1 MNKNQGILAGAVLA
15 VALLLRPFGSTA
27 PATGDT
33 AKALEAGAGG
43 ESGGTNRAGVSKEG
57 PWLASCNY
65 WAPVTQPENGI
76 DQSPEDAEK
85 NSNIAS
91 AIRDS
96 YTPPAESGCGTGPKS
111 NWAVDRWGFP
121 TVEPAQKDN
130 ADQNRG
136 VAQAQFDPFVNVT
149 AVIATVPDPVHAHLA
164 MQFDRALDV
173 LLQAAADNRYVSSS
187 YWLPWQRRA
196 TSLKGAEGAGD
207 MEPGH
212 DPERESQPG
221 LIVLKHVPDSQPP
234 TCEDPAPAS
243 SFYRV
248 IYVFLVAETPTKGV
262 DGSQLQNALQYEEQ
276 LRGLLGENFS
286 SGPPED
292 TTIIGPGYT
301 GSAASMRAA
310 LDFARKNNSKL
321 HFLVAGTT
329 TTRLSIDQLS
339 TTTELA
345 EKKNGNEKPEVDYYS
360 FASDSSFTQ
369 EEFLWRLYWA
379 KYDPRRVAL
388 LIEDNTAFGSVY
400 SGTFKSQ
407 AEVKSPTRR
416 NKAEKMSPVDLFA
429 QWRKQILTI
438 RFPREISLLRNAE
451 VEGNQ
456 PPAGDASQGN
466 VPSPYL
472 HFSVKDLSAQ
482 DAAPQFSRE
491 NTPLSQ
497 ESQLMAIAHQ
507 MDLKRIQ
514 FVQIEASN
522 SLDSIFLASF
532 LHRAYPDAQL
542 VLGTDLLMTRGVDNS
557 PFIGSI
563 TYGPSHLMGI
573 RGGSA
578 AARVYTDSTSLTEYN
593 AAAFVFHQTVPPIQV
608 KQRQDS
614 DSPCVIASD
623 PPTLQLK
630 NYLQLQSPI
639 PDPKPGEPLQAPKPG
654 EPLQAP
660 IWATT
665 VGRDAYY
672 PLGLLNFKSSQV
684 SRAMPIV
691 DPYGTVLEPEVLT
704 KQDHELVKNYLGGI
718 RRSALINPA
727 LGWTVLCCLIIVMCV
742 AHIVLMSVAN
752 YWSPLTRDLAVN
764 QNDEPY
770 RRATCIHISTAALVL
785 MAWVVACP
793 AVCARINVQ
802 TAWEALVW
810 AGAVLLAAAAAAF
823 TTVLKTRWNE
833 DSLRCLRSKNETPT
847 EASILDWRRRG
858 CYCQILLTWIMSI
871 AWIWEWFVVCR
882 EDYGNHA
889 AYLTGISFS
898 FRCFYPLSGV
908 SPILP
913 MLFLLLGWYLW
924 GLFATWRLRF
934 SETGRPHLAAI
945 IPGESRDLLAIAD
958 EGRYMV
964 FDNDLKGCTQRRG
977 VALFEQI
984 EKRFFA
990 LCVMTRFFKSDS
1002 KFLNLLLLSLL
1013 AALGLACCIWC
1024 PFHSFDHFLWYSSWW
1039 RSSTSYEFLV
1049 SLLLFPLLFVCLTG
1063 WLRLLSVWIALQ
1075 SGLLSRLEDQ
1085 PIRFAFSRLNG
1096 MGWMTMLRRVSWLD
1110 QWRDMDRCVESMC
1123 QILHYLNQKPKEG
1136 NEDES
1141 VVADSSKSEA
1151 GTSRKWGI
1159 SAKIRT
1165 KFGEA
1170 KAEAKTSIKKIH
1182 RDSDTDHGRNKEYV
1196 AVLEK
1201 LRIDIV
1207 ANHDKLRKL
1216 RSGDHGN
1223 EDKMR
1228 SCALMKQ
1235 VDLQLAEFAQRL
1247 FQHLLIPYWKC
1258 ERVGL
1263 VESESVDDIPIRAK
1277 RTEAA
1282 GSHPQ
1287 IPMELRAGP
1296 ASNDP
1301 AEIILA
1307 EEFVA
1312 IRYMSLIRA
1321 VLANMRY
1328 LMTFVSI
1335 AFVLT
1340 ILAWNSYPFQPREI
1354 VDWLFTGALIVLG
1367 IGVIRVFA
1375 QMHRDP
1381 ILSRATDTK
1390 PNELGWDFY
1399 FRILAYGA
1407 VPVITWLAY
1416 EFPDIGSTI
1425 YKFVLPGA
1433 SVFK

>member
-1 MNKNQGILAGAVLA
+1 MNKNQGILAGTVLA

-27 PATGDT
+27 PAIGDT
-33 AKALEAGAGG
+33 AKAIEAGANGQ
-43 ESGGTNRAGVSKEG
+43 SGGTNRAGLPKEG

-65 WAPVTQPENGI
+65 WAPVTQPANGTEK
-76 DQSPEDAEK
+76 SPQGDEK
-85 NSNIAS
+85 NTNIAS

-96 YTPPAESGCGTGPKS
+96 YTPPAESGCGTES
-111 NWAVDRWGFP
+111 DANWSVDRWGFP
-121 TVEPAQKDN
+121 TAEPADKGDKTKS
-130 ADQNRG
+130 RG
-136 VAQAQFDPFVNVT
+136 AAPVAYDPSINVT
-149 AVIATVPDPVHAHLA
+149 AVIATIPDPVHAHLA

-187 YWLPWQRRA
+187 YWLPWQKRA
-196 TSLKGAEGAGD
+196 ASLRGAEGAGE

-212 DPERESQPG
+212 DPEREAQPG
-221 LIVLKHVPDSQPP
+221 LIVLKHVPDSQS
-234 TCEDPAPAS
+234 TICEDPSPQS

-262 DGSQLQNALQYEEQ
+262 DGSQLQNAFQYEEQ
-276 LRGLLGENFS
+276 LRGLLRNNFS
-286 SGPPED
+286 SGRPD
-292 TTIIGPGYT
+292 GTAIIGPEYT

-310 LDFARKNNSKL
+310 LDFAWKSNRNL

-339 TTTELA
+339 TEGA
-345 EKKNGNEKPEVDYYS
+345 VAVKKNGNENPEIKYYS
-360 FASDSSFTQ
+360 FASDGSFTQ
-369 EEFLWRLYWA
+369 QEFLWRLFWA
-379 KYDPRRVAL
+379 RYDPSRVAL

-400 SGTFKSQ
+400 DYTFKDKADSF
-407 AEVKSPTRR
+407 AWWRR
-416 NKAEKMSPVDLFA
+416 
-429 QWRKQILTI
+429 RILTI

-456 PPAGDASQGN
+456 SPAGDASQGN

-514 FVQIEASN
+514 IVQIEASN

-542 VLGTDLLMTRGVDNS
+542 VLGTDLLLTRGVDNS

-563 TYGPSHLMGI
+563 AYGPSHLMGI
-573 RGGSA
+573 RGGAA

-593 AAAFVFHQTVPPIQV
+593 AAAFIFYKTVPPIQA
-608 KQRQDS
+608 KQRLNS
-614 DSPCVIASD
+614 DPPCVIVASG

-630 NYLQLQSPI
+630 NYLPLQSP
-639 PDPKPGEPLQAPKPG
+639 DPTLNPGEPLQT
-654 EPLQAP
+654 P

-672 PLGLLNFKSSQV
+672 PLGLLNFKSSHV
-684 SRAMPIV
+684 SKAMPIV
-691 DPYGTVLEPEVLT
+691 DPYGKVLGPEVLT
-704 KQDHELVKNYLGGI
+704 KKDSELVKNYLGGI
-718 RRSALINPA
+718 RHTALINPA
-727 LGWTVLCCLIIVMCV
+727 LAWTVLCYLIIGMCA

-802 TAWEALVW
+802 TASEALYL

-833 DSLRCLRSKNETPT
+833 DSLRSLRSEHETLR

-858 CYCQILLTWIMSI
+858 CHYQILLTWLISF
-871 AWIWEWFVVCR
+871 AWIWEWQDVCR

-945 IPGESRDLLAIAD
+945 IPGDLRDPLAIAD

-964 FDNDLKGCTQRRG
+964 FDNDLRGSRLRRG

-984 EKRFFA
+984 ETRFFV
-990 LCVMTRFFKSDS
+990 LCVMTRFFKGDS
-1002 KFLNLLLLSLL
+1002 KFRNLLILSSLG
-1013 AALGLACCIWC
+1013 ALGLRFCIWC
-1024 PFHSFDHFLWYSSWW
+1024 PFTSFDHFLWYSSRWK
-1039 RSSTSYEFLV
+1039 SSTSYEFLV

-1063 WLRLLSVWIALQ
+1063 WLRLLSIWIALQ

-1123 QILHYLNQKPKEG
+1123 QILHYLNQRPKDG
-1136 NEDES
+1136 KKYES
-1141 VVADSSKSEA
+1141 VDADSGKSDA
-1151 GTSRKWGI
+1151 GTSHKLGI
-1159 SAKIRT
+1159 HAKIKVKAGKARA
-1165 KFGEA
+1165 KVEA
-1170 KAEAKTSIKKIH
+1170 STADNHQDSGTNEEPRKA
-1182 RDSDTDHGRNKEYV
+1182 YV
-1196 AVLEK
+1196 AELED
-1201 LRIDIV
+1201 LRIKIV

-1216 RSGDHGN
+1216 RSGTRGI

-1228 SCALMKQ
+1228 SCTLMKE
-1235 VDLQLAEFAQRL
+1235 VDLQLAEFAQKL
-1247 FQHLLIPYWKC
+1247 LQHVLIPYWKC

-1263 VESESVDDIPIRAK
+1263 VESDTFDDIPIRAK

-1282 GSHPQ
+1282 GSHPH

-1296 ASNDP
+1296 NSHDP
-1301 AEIILA
+1301 ADIILA

-1328 LMTFVSI
+1328 LMTFVSV

-1340 ILAWNSYPFQPREI
+1340 IMAWNSYPFQPREI

-1367 IGVIRVFA
+1367 IGIIRVFA

-1381 ILSRATDTK
+1381 ILSRVTDTK

-1416 EFPDIGSTI
+1416 EFPDVGSTI